1 VNTATGHG
9 TRTRA
14 VLMKFPIGDF
24 GYRHPKFAGT
34 VEILVGVWL
43 IILGAIACAMG
54 RWWGVLL
61 IVVSA
66 LPLWIGQDF
75 LKSSARG

>member
-1 VNTATGHG
+1 MDTATDHG
-9 TRTRA
+9 TRTQA
-14 VLMKFPIGDF
+14 FLAKFPAGDF
-24 GYRHPKFAGT
+24 GYRHPRFAGT

-43 IILGAIACAMG
+43 IILGAIACAKG
-54 RWWGVLL
+54 FWWGASL

-75 LKSSARG
+75 LKSGARS